1 MKTFSILIGG
11 LLFLGLAG
19 TYQNATLING
29 LAQRAESG
37 DAQAQFELGRAY
49 EDGKGVAQDDAR
61 AAELFRKSADQGNAQ
76 AQNSLGVMY
85 ALGRGVQ
92 QDKEEAVR
100 WYKKAAKQGLAEG
113 IYNVAISYYNGEG
126 VGADMVAAYAWMT
139 LAQSKGDPQAAE
151 AVKRIGV
158 EMKNELA
165 VGKFQLALMYESG
178 KDIPQDLARATEL
191 YRQVAA
197 EDPAFRYGAAQ
208 FRLCKMYGNGEGV
221 AQDYAQARSWCKLA
235 AKRGNSSAYIV
246 LGRAAEQGLGEP
258 IDLREAFD
266 WYQDAAMAD
275 SREGIMLSGDLKLK
289 SGLHDD
295 QKIAYYWF
303 FIAQKWK
310 IPGADAKLQQAST
323 GLTNQEIVDQ
333 QKKAT
338 QWLHESR
345 NQRMQRIK
353 LH

>member
-1 MKTFSILIGG
+1 
-11 LLFLGLAG
+11 
-19 TYQNATLING
+19 
-29 LAQRAESG
+29 
-37 DAQAQFELGRAY
+37 
-49 EDGKGVAQDDAR
+49 
-61 AAELFRKSADQGNAQ
+61 
-76 AQNSLGVMY
+76 MY

-92 QDKEEAVR
+92 HDKEEAVR

-151 AVKRIGV
+151 AVKRIGG
-158 EMKNELA
+158 EMKNDLA
-165 VGKFQLALMYESG
+165 AGKFQLALMYESG
-178 KDIPQDLARATEL
+178 KDIPQDFARAIEL

-197 EDPAFRYGAAQ
+197 DDPGFRYGAAQ
-208 FRLCKMYGNGEGV
+208 FKLCQIYGDGEGV

-235 AKRGNSSAYIV
+235 AKRGNSPAYIV

-258 IDLREAFD
+258 IDLREASD
-266 WYQDAAMAD
+266 WYQNAATAD
-275 SREGIMLSGDLKLK
+275 SRDGIMLLGDLKLK
-289 SGLHDD
+289 NGSHDD

-323 GLTNQEIVDQ
+323 GLTDQEIVDQ

-338 QWLHESR
+338 TWLHESR
-345 NQRMQRIK
+345 NQRMQKIK